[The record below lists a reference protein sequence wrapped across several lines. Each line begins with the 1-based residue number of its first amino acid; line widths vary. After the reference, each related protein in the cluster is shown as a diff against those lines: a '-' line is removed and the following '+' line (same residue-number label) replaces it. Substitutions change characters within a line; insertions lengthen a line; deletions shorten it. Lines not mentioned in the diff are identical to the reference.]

1 MLTAGHCICPF
12 YDAEMDGHRSSTNCQ
27 ANEGNSFANQQ
38 TSDTSDALNFLQIK
52 VGNRDI
58 ENYHTLPSGKPNT
71 IPLATPVEVE
81 TAIIGFHETDPKG
94 RVILGNAYDI
104 GIIIPISDD
113 LEVYDLLSLNHLKLP
128 LRYSN

>member
-12 YDAEMDGHRSSTNCQ
+12 YDTEMDGHRSSMNCQ

-38 TSDTSDALNFLQIK
+38 TSDTIDALNFLQLK

-58 ENYHTLPSGKPNT
+58 ENFHTLPSGKPSD
-71 IPLATPVEVE
+71 IPLATPVDVE
-81 TAIIGFHETDPKG
+81 TAIIGFHETDGEG
-94 RVILGNAYDI
+94 RVILGHAYDI
-104 GIIIPISDD
+104 GIIIPIADD

-128 LRYSN
+128 RRYCN